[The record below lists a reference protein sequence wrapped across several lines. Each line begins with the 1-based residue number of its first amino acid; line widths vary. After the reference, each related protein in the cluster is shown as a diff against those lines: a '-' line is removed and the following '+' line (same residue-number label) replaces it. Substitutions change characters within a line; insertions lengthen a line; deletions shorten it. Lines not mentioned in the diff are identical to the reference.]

1 MANAKKIILV
11 ALEEELPKSTLPW
24 FHIEYTGVGKINASL
39 KTAEVIQKFSP
50 ELIIN
55 YGTAGG
61 LAKNLHGL
69 VEVSHFLQRDMDARA
84 LGFSLGQTPFDPV
97 LTISFGRTGH
107 SCGTGDSFVTQTP
120 GVETDVVDMEA
131 YAIAKACFLKRIDF
145 VCYKFIS
152 DGANAEAS
160 LDWTENVNKG
170 RRLFKEKVL
179 SFIANT

>member
-11 ALEEELPKSTLPW
+11 ALEEELPKSTLPG

-107 SCGTGDSFVTQTP
+107 SCGTGDSFVT
-120 GVETDVVDMEA
+120 
-131 YAIAKACFLKRIDF
+131 
-145 VCYKFIS
+145 
-152 DGANAEAS
+152 
-160 LDWTENVNKG
+160 
-170 RRLFKEKVL
+170 
-179 SFIANT
+179 

>member
-1 MANAKKIILV
+1 MAHAKKIILV

-131 YAIAKACFLKRIDF
+131 YAIAKACFLKRIDLF
-145 VCYKFIS
+145 AINSFRTV
-152 DGANAEAS
+152 NAEAS

-179 SFIANT
+179 SFIENT